1 MQDFGQFFEVVINGV
16 KLIPLIVGLMEVA
29 KVHFNVKGKALVISA
44 IVVLL
49 GMGTVAGMMAQGLM
63 PDAALPWIDV
73 ATYALGFLLSGLAA
87 MGLHDWSKHF
97 RPDPGPEILHRPR
110 SGR

>member
-1 MQDFGQFFEVVINGV
+1 VQDFEQFYEVIVNGV
-16 KLIPLIVGLMEVA
+16 KLIPLVVGLMEVA
-29 KVHFNVKGKALVISA
+29 KVHFGVKGKALVISA

-49 GMGTVAGMMAQGLM
+49 GTGTVAGMLAQGLM
-63 PDAALPWIDV
+63 PEAALPWIDV
-73 ATYALGFLLSGLAA
+73 ASYALGFLLSGLAA
-87 MGLHDWSKHF
+87 MGLHDWSKKF